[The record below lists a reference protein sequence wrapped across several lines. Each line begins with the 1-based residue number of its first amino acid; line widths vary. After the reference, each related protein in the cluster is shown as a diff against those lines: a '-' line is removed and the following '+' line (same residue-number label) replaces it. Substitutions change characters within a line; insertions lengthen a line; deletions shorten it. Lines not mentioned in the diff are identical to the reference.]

1 VTSGPDRGFGR
12 SFEDF
17 LAGGGDP
24 DDPDAA
30 SRPAPGSSV
39 LSVSEVARRLRE
51 RLRAAPDLR
60 DVWVE
65 GEIGSVSVSA
75 AGHAYL
81 TLKDERAQ
89 LQCVLFREERLASAF
104 EPRTGLHVIAHGRLD
119 LFEAQGKLQLYLDS
133 IAPAGV
139 GDLALR
145 FEELKA
151 RLMAEGLFD
160 PARKRSLPP
169 WPRRIGV
176 VTSPTGAVLHDIHQV
191 LARRWPIVELVLSP
205 TLVQGPEAPRE
216 IAAAIGRITRW
227 RDPQDGRGVDLVIVA
242 RGGGSAEDLWAFN
255 EEVVVRA
262 VAASPLPTIVGVGHE
277 TDTTLAEF
285 AADRR
290 APTPSVAAE
299 IAVPDRAEQTDRV
312 RAAGGRLGRSM
323 IASLA
328 GARRELDAERRALEG
343 FRPIRLLQGERE
355 RAGLLLDR
363 ATRATLAGA
372 ADRRGRLV
380 LLEGRLGRAGV
391 RPAVEGRAALDAA
404 AAALHALG
412 PAATLARGYAIVRD
426 ARGRVVRQASAV
438 APGDPLLV
446 TLGEGSLDVRVDGV
460 RDSAG

>member
-1 VTSGPDRGFGR
+1 MPPGPDRGFGR

-17 LAGGGDP
+17 LAGSGDP
-24 DDPDAA
+24 EDPEAPT
-30 SRPAPGSSV
+30 RPAPGKSV
-39 LSVSEVARRLRE
+39 LTVSEVARRLKE

-60 DVWVE
+60 DLWVE
-65 GEIGSVSVSA
+65 GEIGSLSISA

-89 LQCVLFREERLASAF
+89 LPCVLFREERLASAF

-160 PARKRSLPP
+160 AERKRPLPP

-191 LARRWPIVELVLSP
+191 LARRWPIVELILSP

-216 IAAAIGRITRW
+216 IAAALARIARW
-227 RDPQDGRGVDLVIVA
+227 RDPRDARGVDLVIVA
-242 RGGGSAEDLWAFN
+242 RGGGSAEDLWSFN

-262 VAASPLPTIVGVGHE
+262 IAASPLPTIVGVGHE

-290 APTPSVAAE
+290 AATPSVAAE
-299 IAVPDRAEQTDRV
+299 LAVPDRAEQAERVAAAAERLV
-312 RAAGGRLGRSM
+312 RAAGGGLE
-323 IASLA
+323 AT
-328 GARRELDAERRALEG
+328 RRALDAERRALDG
-343 FRPIRLLQGERE
+343 FRPIRVLAGERE

-363 ATRATLAGA
+363 AMRATLAGVA
-372 ADRRGRLV
+372 ERRSRVGIVDGRLARV
-380 LLEGRLGRAGV
+380 GA
-391 RPAVEGRAALDAA
+391 RPAGEGRAALDAA

-426 ARGRVVRQASAV
+426 AGGAIVRQAA
-438 APGDPLLV
+438 ATGPGDPLVV
-446 TLGEGSLDVRVDGV
+446 TLAEGALDVRVERV
-460 RDSAG
+460 RDSAR